1 MLGAAD
7 CHQTGRRKLRA
18 SHPRPSVSH
27 PSRVSQ
33 LPIEATHA
41 GRERK
46 RTREE
51 SPSKA
56 RPRRKRSSSPF
67 HGSGPELPRDDSR
80 RRRCHEKRR
89 SGYAIHRGD
98 QKEGE
103 HKDSVSRGEPTVG
116 IGPIFE
122 KVGSEE
128 LVPPLPIGGRQQQ
141 RDDLPATPG
150 SSPPQLVC
158 RLPLARIR
166 PPVII
171 GDAPV
176 QLPETVFPDGERVCG
191 PASTVVSLPPT
202 PTTSTCEEAASP
214 DACAPSI
221 GTSATDDVT
230 AHFRGRWQ
238 IHLAAPVTNLVG
250 VGGSV
255 RRDSRNSQSVQIR
268 SAPSV
273 PRRYPLTNDIRAASD
288 Q

>member
-1 MLGAAD
+1 M
-7 CHQTGRRKLRA
+7 
-18 SHPRPSVSH
+18 
-27 PSRVSQ
+27 
-33 LPIEATHA
+33 
-41 GRERK
+41 
-46 RTREE
+46 
-51 SPSKA
+51 
-56 RPRRKRSSSPF
+56 
-67 HGSGPELPRDDSR
+67 
-80 RRRCHEKRR
+80 
-89 SGYAIHRGD
+89 
-98 QKEGE
+98 
-103 HKDSVSRGEPTVG
+103 G

-141 RDDLPATPG
+141 RDDLPAAPG

-176 QLPETVFPDGERVCG
+176 QLPPPETVFPDGERVCG

-214 DACAPSI
+214 DACAPNI

-250 VGGSV
+250 VGASGLPEFPVGTNPECPVSPETV
-255 RRDSRNSQSVQIR
+255 PTHEDGNVGTEPSLDSWH
-268 SAPSV
+268 
-273 PRRYPLTNDIRAASD
+273 TT
-288 Q
+288 